1 MKVDV
6 IIPVYMPDQSFF
18 ELIEKLEN
26 QSVPVNNIIIMNTEE
41 KYFDKLA
48 YGSRFLE
55 RYLNIKTC
63 HLSKKEFDHG
73 MTRRTGVMKSDAD
86 VFVMMTQDAMP
97 KDLELIEHLVKALE
111 GEKVACAYARQIPR
125 EDCSEAEKYM
135 RYFNYPQQSRVKSIA
150 DLNELGIKTYF
161 CSNVCCAY
169 KRDIYDRVGGFVKQA
184 IFNED
189 MLYAAKVMKEGYKIA
204 YVAEAQVIHSHNYTC
219 KQQFQRNF
227 DLGVSQA
234 DHPEVFAEVPSEGE
248 GIRSVKKTIKHLK
261 KTGFSNKIPYVIVQ
275 SGCKYIGYRLGK
287 SYQRLP
293 KKLVMKCTSNKE
305 YWTHA
310 QRKNDVKNID
320 VTKGYGRSEVE
331 SGKNK
336 RV

>member
-6 IIPVYMPDQSFF
+6 IIPAYMPDTSFF
-18 ELIEKLEN
+18 KLIEKLEN
-26 QSVPVNNIIIMNTEE
+26 QSYPINKIIIMNTEE

-55 RYLNIKTC
+55 KYHNIKTY

-73 MTRRTGVMKSDAD
+73 MTRRTGVSKSDAD
-86 VFVMMTQDAMP
+86 IFVMMTQDAIP
-97 KDLELIEHLVKALE
+97 ADLELVAHLVRALE
-111 GEKVACAYARQIPR
+111 DEKVVAAYARQLPKD
-125 EDCSEAEKYM
+125 DCSEAEKYM
-135 RYFNYPQQSRVKSIA
+135 RQFNYPTRSRVKSIA

-169 KRDIYDRVGGFVKQA
+169 KREVYNEVGGFVKHA

-189 MLYAAKVMKEGYKIA
+189 MLYAAKVLKEGYKIA
-204 YVAEAQVIHSHNYTC
+204 YVAEAQVLHSHNYTC

-234 DHPEVFAEVPSEGE
+234 DHPEVFADVPSEGE
-248 GIRSVKKTIKHLK
+248 GIRSVKATVTHLRK
-261 KTGFSNKIPYVIVQ
+261 NSMGEKIPYVIMQ
-275 SGCKYIGYRLGK
+275 SGCKYMGYWFGK
-287 SYQRLP
+287 HYQKLP
-293 KKLVMKCTSNKE
+293 KKFVMKCTSNKE

-310 QRKNDVKNID
+310 ERRSDVKNID
-320 VTKGYGRSEVE
+320 VTKGYGKSEVE
-331 SGKNK
+331 SGKK
-336 RV
+336 